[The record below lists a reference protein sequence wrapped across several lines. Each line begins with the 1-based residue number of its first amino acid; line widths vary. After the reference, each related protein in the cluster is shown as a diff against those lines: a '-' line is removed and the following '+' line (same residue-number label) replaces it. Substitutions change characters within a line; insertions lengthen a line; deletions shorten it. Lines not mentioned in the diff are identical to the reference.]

1 MAEVEIGMHLKPT
14 RRRRIRLLNAFLPA
28 IAIAVPTLGAATTAT
43 AATPTLPCDIYAAGG
58 TPCEAA

>member
-1 MAEVEIGMHLKPT
+1 MTEVEIEMHLKPT
-14 RRRRIRLLNAFLPA
+14 RWRRIRLLTAFLLA